1 MLLAGRRGGRRGGQ
15 DCGRERRRRS
25 RRRGGGR
32 KRPQVQCLERYRRR
46 RRRPRRAASGATPG
60 HRSAWGSSQQTW
72 ASPQHTQC
80 SRSSRSRTGT
90 RTRRHLCRKLDP
102 KGQADWPERQAGRNK
117 VPAQASPGAAD
128 ACSPP
133 FWPSLLCVAFRYRH
147 RAAPSPPS
155 SHTPSSVYGHSLG
168 LSKHTQRHGGGGG
181 SRGGAGGAVQPLG
194 EVDSHGNASSGPSCS
209 TERGR
214 SSSPRASRTE
224 MEARA

>member
-32 KRPQVQCLERYRRR
+32 KRPQVQYLERYRRR
-46 RRRPRRAASGATPG
+46 CHRRSASGAPSGHASPRLSASGATLG

-72 ASPQHTQC
+72 ASPQHTQG
-80 SRSSRSRTGT
+80 SRSSRSCMGT

-133 FWPSLLCVAFRYRH
+133 LWPSLLCVAFRYRH

-155 SHTPSSVYGHSLG
+155 SHTPSSVYGHS
-168 LSKHTQRHGGGGG
+168 
-181 SRGGAGGAVQPLG
+181 
-194 EVDSHGNASSGPSCS
+194 
-209 TERGR
+209 
-214 SSSPRASRTE
+214 
-224 MEARA
+224 